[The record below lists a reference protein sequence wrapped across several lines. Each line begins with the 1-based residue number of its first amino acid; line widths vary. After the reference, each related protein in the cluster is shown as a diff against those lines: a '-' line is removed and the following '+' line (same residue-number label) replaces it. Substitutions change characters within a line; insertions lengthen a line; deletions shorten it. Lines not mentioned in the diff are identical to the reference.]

1 MGTFVMY
8 VATRLNAVYSL
19 EKSNMGDGEEGQRML
34 EQHLTRIGPK
44 IGGHQAAKV
53 AAVAS
58 YEGEK
63 MGGGGTVAVAPAVG
77 EQKEQ
82 KEQKEKQEQQEQKE
96 QKEPSDSNS
105 IGSKVRSPS
114 LELSASKVG
123 IKVSNR
129 VFPELD
135 QSGKGDSLGVAS
147 REICR

>member
-1 MGTFVMY
+1 MG
-8 VATRLNAVYSL
+8 
-19 EKSNMGDGEEGQRML
+19 EGQRML

-77 EQKEQ
+77 EQ
-82 KEQKEKQEQQEQKE
+82 QEQQEQKEQKE

-135 QSGKGDSLGVAS
+135 QSGKGDSPIL
-147 REICR
+147 R